1 MDENLNKPAFSAA
14 RKELIAALLSY
25 LAAYIYVA
33 APFGG
38 ELELWLLVFTAF
50 YFALVE
56 YLCASRRRVWE
67 SWVWLGC
74 MLSAVCSYV
83 FSPCEVWGKSA
94 TFIFANIFAVWW
106 TMSRAGVLLDGE
118 SGHFLPFDA
127 LNGFVLLPFGNFF
140 LRVRT
145 WWHFASRPRREGKK
159 LNTSALVGSI
169 IAVLLALLLLL
180 SALEHLSGAD
190 AGFGTLVGNITG
202 FFTNNVNLVNF
213 LFKLLVSLPVGA
225 YIFGLI
231 SGSMRLSPERITE
244 RRGFLESLLG
254 QLRIVPARVWSICL
268 AVFIAVY
275 AVFFVMQGGYIF
287 GAFSRTLPE
296 GMTVAQYARQGFFEL
311 CRVMALNLVLLWLVT
326 RMSAQPVRERRLSL
340 TLCLAL
346 LAESILFAVVAL
358 SKLALYIDCFGFT
371 PLRLESTWLAS
382 VLLAG
387 CVAAAYSLITGRR
400 SCRAWMIFGAV
411 TLSALCW
418 I

>member
-14 RKELIAALLSY
+14 RKELIAALASY
-25 LAAYIYVA
+25 FVSYIYA
-33 APFGG
+33 AFGFN
-38 ELELWLLVFTAF
+38 FTGAWPLIF
-50 YFALVE
+50 AAGYIALVE
-56 YLCASRRRVWE
+56 YLCAGRPRAWE

-74 MLSAVCSYV
+74 MVSSVCACV
-83 FSPCEVWGKSA
+83 FAPCDVWGDFL
-94 TFIFANIFAVWW
+94 TFVFAHIFAVWW
-106 TMSRAGVLLDGE
+106 TLSRAGVLLGGE

-145 WWHFASRPRREGKK
+145 WWHFVSRPRREWKK
-159 LNTSALVGSI
+159 LNTTALLGSI
-169 IAVLLALLLLL
+169 LAVLLAVVLLVSALNLL
-180 SALEHLSGAD
+180 SSAD
-190 AGFGTLVGNITG
+190 DGFGALVGNITG
-202 FFTNNVNLVNF
+202 FFTNNVNLVDF
-213 LFKLLVSLPVGA
+213 FFKLLVSLPVGA

-231 SGSMRLSPERITE
+231 SGSMRLSPQRITE

-254 QLRIVPARVWSICL
+254 QLRIVPARVWSMCL
-268 AVFIAVY
+268 AVFITVY

-311 CRVMALNLVLLWLVT
+311 CRVMALNFVLLWLVT

-340 TLCLAL
+340 ALCLAL

-400 SCRAWMIFGAV
+400 SCRTWMIFGAV

>member
-159 LNTSALVGSI
+159 LNTSALIGSI

-202 FFTNNVNLVNF
+202 FFTNNVNLVDF
-213 LFKLLVSLPVGA
+213 FFKLLVSLPVGA

-231 SGSMRLSPERITE
+231 SGSMRLSPQRITE

-268 AVFIAVY
+268 AVFITVY

-311 CRVMALNLVLLWLVT
+311 CRVMALNFVLLWLVT

-340 TLCLAL
+340 ALCLAL

>member
-14 RKELIAALLSY
+14 KKELIAALLSY

-38 ELELWLLVFTAF
+38 ELELWLLVFTVI

-56 YLCASRRRVWE
+56 YLCASRRRGWE

-213 LFKLLVSLPVGA
+213 FFKLLVSLPVGA

-254 QLRIVPARVWSICL
+254 QLRIVPARVWSMCL

-311 CRVMALNLVLLWLVT
+311 CRVMALNFVLLWLVT

-340 TLCLAL
+340 ALCLAL

>member
-1 MDENLNKPAFSAA
+1 MDENLNKPAFSAE

-38 ELELWLLVFTAF
+38 ELELWLLVFTAI

-106 TMSRAGVLLDGE
+106 TMSRAGVLLEGE

-127 LNGFVLLPFGNFF
+127 LSGFVLLPFGNFF

-145 WWHFASRPRREGKK
+145 WWHFVSRPRREGKK
-159 LNTSALVGSI
+159 LNTSALVGSM

-213 LFKLLVSLPVGA
+213 FFKLLVSLPVGA

-275 AVFFVMQGGYIF
+275 AVFFVLQGGYMF
-287 GAFSRTLPE
+287 GAFTRTLPVDF
-296 GMTVAQYARQGFFEL
+296 TVAEYARQGFFEL
-311 CRVMALNLVLLWLVT
+311 CRVMALNFVLLWLVT
-326 RMSAQPVRERRLSL
+326 RMSKPPVSERKVSL
-340 TLCLAL
+340 ALCVTL
-346 LAESILFAVVAL
+346 LAESILFAVIAL

-371 PLRLESTWLAS
+371 PLRLQSTWLAL

-387 CVAAAYSLITGRR
+387 CAAALYSLITGRR

-418 I
+418 V

>member
-1 MDENLNKPAFSAA
+1 MDKNLNKPAFSAA

-38 ELELWLLVFTAF
+38 ELELWLLVFTAI

-56 YLCASRRRVWE
+56 YLCASRRQVWE

-159 LNTSALVGSI
+159 LNTSALIGSI

-213 LFKLLVSLPVGA
+213 FFKLLVSLPVGA

-231 SGSMRLSPERITE
+231 SGSMRLSPQRITE
-244 RRGFLESLLG
+244 RRRFLESLLG
-254 QLRIVPARVWSICL
+254 QLRIVPARVWSMCL

-311 CRVMALNLVLLWLVT
+311 CRVMALNFVLLWLVT

-340 TLCLAL
+340 ALCLAL

-371 PLRLESTWLAS
+371 SLRLESTWLAS

-400 SCRAWMIFGAV
+400 SCRAWMMFGAV

>member
-127 LNGFVLLPFGNFF
+127 LNGYVLLPFGNFF

-159 LNTSALVGSI
+159 LNTSALIGSM

-213 LFKLLVSLPVGA
+213 FFKLLVSLPVGA

-340 TLCLAL
+340 ALCLAL

>member
-180 SALEHLSGAD
+180 SALEHLCDAD

-202 FFTNNVNLVNF
+202 FFTNNVNLVDF
-213 LFKLLVSLPVGA
+213 FFKLLVSLPVGA

-231 SGSMRLSPERITE
+231 SGSMRLSPQRITE

-254 QLRIVPARVWSICL
+254 QLRIVPARVWSMCL
-268 AVFIAVY
+268 AVFITVY

-311 CRVMALNLVLLWLVT
+311 CRVMALNFMLLWLVT

-340 TLCLAL
+340 ALCLAL

-400 SCRAWMIFGAV
+400 SCRTWMIFGAV

>member
-1 MDENLNKPAFSAA
+1 MNENSNKPAFSAA

-38 ELELWLLVFTAF
+38 ELELWLLVFTAI

-56 YLCASRRRVWE
+56 YLCASCRRVWE

-127 LNGFVLLPFGNFF
+127 LNGYVLLPFGNFF

-159 LNTSALVGSI
+159 LNTSALIGSI

-213 LFKLLVSLPVGA
+213 FFKLLVSLPVGA

-231 SGSMRLSPERITE
+231 SGSMRLSPQRITE

-268 AVFIAVY
+268 AVFITVY

-311 CRVMALNLVLLWLVT
+311 CRVMALNFVLLWLVT

-340 TLCLAL
+340 ALCLAL

>member
-38 ELELWLLVFTAF
+38 ELELWLLVFTAI

-56 YLCASRRRVWE
+56 YLCASRRQVWE

-190 AGFGTLVGNITG
+190 VGFGTLVGNITG

-213 LFKLLVSLPVGA
+213 FFKLLVSLPVGA

-231 SGSMRLSPERITE
+231 SGSMRLSPQRITE

-268 AVFIAVY
+268 AMFIAVY

-311 CRVMALNLVLLWLVT
+311 CRVMALNFVLLWLIT

-340 TLCLAL
+340 ALCLAL

>member
-38 ELELWLLVFTAF
+38 ELELWLLVFTAI

-56 YLCASRRRVWE
+56 YLCASCRRVWE

-127 LNGFVLLPFGNFF
+127 LNGYVLLPFGNFF

-159 LNTSALVGSI
+159 LNTSALIGSI

-190 AGFGTLVGNITG
+190 AGFGTLVGKITG

-213 LFKLLVSLPVGA
+213 FFKLLVSLPVGA

-231 SGSMRLSPERITE
+231 SGSMRLSTERITE

-340 TLCLAL
+340 ALCLAL

-418 I
+418 V

>member
-67 SWVWLGC
+67 SWAWLGC

-213 LFKLLVSLPVGA
+213 FFKLLVSLPVGA

-231 SGSMRLSPERITE
+231 SGSMRLSPQRISE

-254 QLRIVPARVWSICL
+254 QLRIVPARVWSMCL
-268 AVFIAVY
+268 TVFIAVY

-311 CRVMALNLVLLWLVT
+311 CRVMALNFVLLWLVT

-340 TLCLAL
+340 ALCLAL

>member
-159 LNTSALVGSI
+159 LNTSALIGSI

-202 FFTNNVNLVNF
+202 FFTDNVNLVDF
-213 LFKLLVSLPVGA
+213 FFKLLVSLPVGA

-254 QLRIVPARVWSICL
+254 QLRIVPARVWSMCL

-311 CRVMALNLVLLWLVT
+311 CRVMALNFVLLWLVT

-340 TLCLAL
+340 ALCLAL

-371 PLRLESTWLAS
+371 SLRLESTWLAS

>member
-1 MDENLNKPAFSAA
+1 MNENLNKPAFSAA

-38 ELELWLLVFTAF
+38 ELELWLLVFTAI

-56 YLCASRRRVWE
+56 YLCASCRRVWE

-127 LNGFVLLPFGNFF
+127 LNGYVLLPFGNFF

-159 LNTSALVGSI
+159 LNTSALIGSI

-213 LFKLLVSLPVGA
+213 FFKLLVSLPVGA

-231 SGSMRLSPERITE
+231 SGSMRLSPQRITE

-268 AVFIAVY
+268 AVFITVY

-311 CRVMALNLVLLWLVT
+311 CRVMALNFVLLWLVT

-340 TLCLAL
+340 ALCLAL

>member
-38 ELELWLLVFTAF
+38 ELELWLLVFTAI

-56 YLCASRRRVWE
+56 YLCASCRRVWE

-127 LNGFVLLPFGNFF
+127 LNGYVLLPFGNFF

-159 LNTSALVGSI
+159 LNTSALIGSI

-213 LFKLLVSLPVGA
+213 FFKLLVSLPVGA

-311 CRVMALNLVLLWLVT
+311 CRVMALNFVLLWLVT

-340 TLCLAL
+340 ALCLAL

>member
-67 SWVWLGC
+67 SWAWLGC

-213 LFKLLVSLPVGA
+213 FFKLLVSLPVGA

-231 SGSMRLSPERITE
+231 SGSMRLSLQRITE

-254 QLRIVPARVWSICL
+254 QLRIVPARVWSMCL

-311 CRVMALNLVLLWLVT
+311 CRVMALNFVLLWLVT

-340 TLCLAL
+340 ALCLAL

-371 PLRLESTWLAS
+371 SLRLESTWLAS

>member
-38 ELELWLLVFTAF
+38 ELELWLLVFTAI
-50 YFALVE
+50 YFVLVE

-202 FFTNNVNLVNF
+202 FFTNNVNLVDF
-213 LFKLLVSLPVGA
+213 FFKLLVSLPVGA

-244 RRGFLESLLG
+244 RRGFLKSLLG
-254 QLRIVPARVWSICL
+254 QLRIVPARVWSMCL
-268 AVFIAVY
+268 TVFIAVY

-311 CRVMALNLVLLWLVT
+311 CRVMALNFVLLWLVT

-340 TLCLAL
+340 ALCLAL

-371 PLRLESTWLAS
+371 SLRLESTWLAS

>member
-106 TMSRAGVLLDGE
+106 TISRAGVLLDGE

-180 SALEHLSGAD
+180 SSLEHLSGAD

-202 FFTNNVNLVNF
+202 FFTNNVNLVDF
-213 LFKLLVSLPVGA
+213 FFKLLVSLPVGA

-244 RRGFLESLLG
+244 RRGFLKSLLG

-311 CRVMALNLVLLWLVT
+311 CRVMALNFVLLWLVT

-340 TLCLAL
+340 ALCLAL

>member
-56 YLCASRRRVWE
+56 YLCASCRRVWE

-159 LNTSALVGSI
+159 LNTSALIGSM

-213 LFKLLVSLPVGA
+213 FFKLLVSLPVGA

-254 QLRIVPARVWSICL
+254 QLRIVPARIWSICL

-311 CRVMALNLVLLWLVT
+311 CRVMALNFVLLWLVT

-340 TLCLAL
+340 ALCLAL

>member
-202 FFTNNVNLVNF
+202 FFTNNVNLVDF
-213 LFKLLVSLPVGA
+213 FFKLLVSLPVGA

-231 SGSMRLSPERITE
+231 SGSMRLSPQRITE

-254 QLRIVPARVWSICL
+254 QLRIVPARVWSMCL
-268 AVFIAVY
+268 AVFITVY

-311 CRVMALNLVLLWLVT
+311 CRVMALNFVLLWLVT

-340 TLCLAL
+340 ALCLAL

-400 SCRAWMIFGAV
+400 SCRTWMIFGAV

>member
-202 FFTNNVNLVNF
+202 FFTNNVNLVDF
-213 LFKLLVSLPVGA
+213 FFKLLVSLPVGA

-244 RRGFLESLLG
+244 RRGFLKSLLG
-254 QLRIVPARVWSICL
+254 QLRIVPARVLSICL

-311 CRVMALNLVLLWLVT
+311 CRVMALNFVLLWLVT

-340 TLCLAL
+340 AICLAL

>member
-1 MDENLNKPAFSAA
+1 MNENLNKPAFSAA

-213 LFKLLVSLPVGA
+213 FFKLLVSLPVGA

-254 QLRIVPARVWSICL
+254 QLRIVPARVWSMCL

-311 CRVMALNLVLLWLVT
+311 CRVMALNFVLLWLVT

-340 TLCLAL
+340 ALCLAL

>member
-213 LFKLLVSLPVGA
+213 FFKLLVSLPVGA

-231 SGSMRLSPERITE
+231 SGSMRLSPQRITE

-254 QLRIVPARVWSICL
+254 QLRIVPARVWSMCL

-311 CRVMALNLVLLWLVT
+311 CRVMALNFVLLWLVT

-340 TLCLAL
+340 ALCLAL

>member
-1 MDENLNKPAFSAA
+1 MDENLNKPAFSATK
-14 RKELIAALLSY
+14 KELIAALLSY

-202 FFTNNVNLVNF
+202 FFTNNVNLVDF
-213 LFKLLVSLPVGA
+213 FFKLLVSLPVGA
-225 YIFGLI
+225 YIFGLL
-231 SGSMRLSPERITE
+231 SGSMRLSPQRITE
-244 RRGFLESLLG
+244 RHGFLESLLG
-254 QLRIVPARVWSICL
+254 QLRIVPARVWSMCL

-275 AVFFVMQGGYIF
+275 AVFFMMQGGYIF

-311 CRVMALNLVLLWLVT
+311 CRVMALNFVLLWLVT
-326 RMSAQPVRERRLSL
+326 RMSAQPVRKRRLSL
-340 TLCLAL
+340 ALCLAL

>member
-180 SALEHLSGAD
+180 SALEHLCDAD

-202 FFTNNVNLVNF
+202 FFTNNVNLVDF
-213 LFKLLVSLPVGA
+213 FFKLLVSLPVGA

-231 SGSMRLSPERITE
+231 SGSMRLSPQRITE

-254 QLRIVPARVWSICL
+254 QLRIVPARVWSMCL
-268 AVFIAVY
+268 AVFITVY

-311 CRVMALNLVLLWLVT
+311 CRVMALNFMLLWLVT

-340 TLCLAL
+340 ALCLAL

>member
-14 RKELIAALLSY
+14 RKDLIAALLSY

-38 ELELWLLVFTAF
+38 ELELWLLVFTAI

-202 FFTNNVNLVNF
+202 FFTDNVNLVNF
-213 LFKLLVSLPVGA
+213 FFKLLVSLPVGA

-231 SGSMRLSPERITE
+231 SGSIRLSPQRITE

-254 QLRIVPARVWSICL
+254 QLRIVPARVWSMCL

-311 CRVMALNLVLLWLVT
+311 CRVMALNFVLLWLVT
-326 RMSAQPVRERRLSL
+326 RMSAEPVRERRLSL
-340 TLCLAL
+340 ALCLAL

>member
-38 ELELWLLVFTAF
+38 ELELWLLVFTAI
-50 YFALVE
+50 YFVLVE

-202 FFTNNVNLVNF
+202 FFTNNVNLVDF
-213 LFKLLVSLPVGA
+213 FFKLLVSLPVGA

-244 RRGFLESLLG
+244 RRGFLKSLLG
-254 QLRIVPARVWSICL
+254 QLRIVPARVWSMCL
-268 AVFIAVY
+268 TVFIAVY

-311 CRVMALNLVLLWLVT
+311 CRVMALNFVLLWLVT
-326 RMSAQPVRERRLSL
+326 RMSAEPVRERRLSL
-340 TLCLAL
+340 ALCLAL

-371 PLRLESTWLAS
+371 SLRLESTWLAS

-387 CVAAAYSLITGRR
+387 CVAAACSLITGRR

>member
-1 MDENLNKPAFSAA
+1 MDKNLNKPAFSAA

-38 ELELWLLVFTAF
+38 ELELWLLVFTAI

-56 YLCASRRRVWE
+56 YLCASCRRVWE

-159 LNTSALVGSI
+159 LNTSALIGSM

-213 LFKLLVSLPVGA
+213 FFKLLVSLPVGA

-231 SGSMRLSPERITE
+231 SGSMRLSPQRITE

-254 QLRIVPARVWSICL
+254 QLRIVPARVWSMCL

-311 CRVMALNLVLLWLVT
+311 CRVMALNFVLLWLVT

-340 TLCLAL
+340 ALCLAL

>member
-1 MDENLNKPAFSAA
+1 MDKNLNKPAFSAA

-213 LFKLLVSLPVGA
+213 FFKLLVSLPVGA

-231 SGSMRLSPERITE
+231 SGSMRLSPQRITE

-254 QLRIVPARVWSICL
+254 QLRIVPARVWSMCL
-268 AVFIAVY
+268 PVFIAVY

-311 CRVMALNLVLLWLVT
+311 CRVMALNFVLLWLVT

-340 TLCLAL
+340 ALCLAL

>member
-159 LNTSALVGSI
+159 LNTSALIGSI

-180 SALEHLSGAD
+180 STLEHLSGAD

-202 FFTNNVNLVNF
+202 FFTNNVNLVDF
-213 LFKLLVSLPVGA
+213 FFKLLVSLPVGA

-231 SGSMRLSPERITE
+231 SGSMRLSPQRITE

-254 QLRIVPARVWSICL
+254 QLRIVPARVWSTCL

-311 CRVMALNLVLLWLVT
+311 CRVMALNFVLLWLVT

-340 TLCLAL
+340 ALCLAL

>member
-1 MDENLNKPAFSAA
+1 MDKNLNKPAFSAA

-202 FFTNNVNLVNF
+202 FFTNNVNLVDF
-213 LFKLLVSLPVGA
+213 FFKLLVSLPVGA

-254 QLRIVPARVWSICL
+254 QLRIVPARVWSMCL

-311 CRVMALNLVLLWLVT
+311 CRVMALNFVLLWLVT

-340 TLCLAL
+340 ALCLAL

-418 I
+418 V

>member
-127 LNGFVLLPFGNFF
+127 LNGSVLLPFGNFF

-180 SALEHLSGAD
+180 SALEHLSVAD

-213 LFKLLVSLPVGA
+213 FFKLLVSLPVGA

-231 SGSMRLSPERITE
+231 SGSMRLSPQRITE

-254 QLRIVPARVWSICL
+254 QLRIVPARVWSMCL

-311 CRVMALNLVLLWLVT
+311 CRVMALNFVLLWLVT

-340 TLCLAL
+340 ALCLAL

>member
-1 MDENLNKPAFSAA
+1 
-14 RKELIAALLSY
+14 
-25 LAAYIYVA
+25 
-33 APFGG
+33 
-38 ELELWLLVFTAF
+38 
-50 YFALVE
+50 
-56 YLCASRRRVWE
+56 
-67 SWVWLGC
+67 
-74 MLSAVCSYV
+74 
-83 FSPCEVWGKSA
+83 
-94 TFIFANIFAVWW
+94 
-106 TMSRAGVLLDGE
+106 
-118 SGHFLPFDA
+118 
-127 LNGFVLLPFGNFF
+127 
-140 LRVRT
+140 
-145 WWHFASRPRREGKK
+145 
-159 LNTSALVGSI
+159 
-169 IAVLLALLLLL
+169 
-180 SALEHLSGAD
+180 
-190 AGFGTLVGNITG
+190 
-202 FFTNNVNLVNF
+202 
-213 LFKLLVSLPVGA
+213 
-225 YIFGLI
+225 
-231 SGSMRLSPERITE
+231 MRLSPQRITE

-254 QLRIVPARVWSICL
+254 QLRIVPARVWSMCL

-311 CRVMALNLVLLWLVT
+311 CRVMALNFVLLWLVT

-340 TLCLAL
+340 ALCLAL